1 MNPDVYKNI
10 FENFPYPRLLIK
22 QEQGRILIENINQ
35 QGCEYFELKSKSVIG
50 KTPEDLLSETI
61 ATHIVQSVKTCIKVK
76 KPVTIN
82 IAPQLPGG
90 VKVLA
95 FTLNPI
101 FGENGDVDLIDMIGN
116 PDQAGAKNIQRE
128 RDDAIILLT
137 SLFDATGVGIVVTDH
152 FGRIVRI
159 NETFENEYGWAS
171 KDLLN
176 QEFVILFPP
185 DEIEISKKLHNAFIE
200 KGKSGTKEIQ
210 IVRKDGQLRDVWLT
224 SVLLELSQQRRFI
237 VSTLKDITER
247 KNMIRNLR
255 HAKELSD
262 ASNKAKSAFLANM
275 SHELR
280 TPLNAIIGFTEM
292 MRNETFGPIGNEKY
306 TEYLSDIHFSSR
318 HLLDIINDVLDM
330 SKIEAGKVDLIE
342 SEVDLNDTFK
352 TVQMIMSERA
362 HRASINLEFNVNP
375 DVQNLHAD
383 QRLLRQILINLIANA
398 IKFSDGGTT
407 VEVTAAPMSEK
418 RYLRITVADQGC
430 GIPKNKIAKVMEPFG
445 QVHDPTR
452 SRGQGTGL
460 GLPLARAMVE
470 LHGGELLIE
479 STRNVGTKIY
489 LDFPLE
495 RTLKVKRENLQPQDL

>member
-1 MNPDVYKNI
+1 MAKDIYHHA
-10 FENFPYPRLLIK
+10 FECFPYPRLLIDRD
-22 QEQGRILIENINQ
+22 QGGIILKKMNQ
-35 QGCEYFELKSKSVIG
+35 KACSYFEIKAQDVINKSI
-50 KTPEDLLSETI
+50 EDIFSTTI
-61 ATHIVQSVKTCIKVK
+61 ATHITQSAKTCLKVK
-76 KPVTIN
+76 KPVSIN
-82 IAPQLPGG
+82 IAPELPGG

-95 FTLNPI
+95 FVLNPVLNEA
-101 FGENGDVDLIDMIGN
+101 GEVEFIDMIGS
-116 PDQAGAKNIQRE
+116 PDQTGEKNIQRE
-128 RDDAIILLT
+128 RDDAILLLT
-137 SLFDATGVGIVVTDH
+137 SLFDATGVGILVTDH

-159 NETFENEYGWAS
+159 NGTFEKEYGWHPN
-171 KDLLN
+171 DLMN

-185 DEIEISKKLHNAFIE
+185 DEVDVSRKLHNAFIE

-210 IVRKDGQLRDVWLT
+210 ILRKDGQLRDVWLS
-224 SVLLELSQQRRFI
+224 SVMLELSQQRRFI

-255 HAKELSD
+255 HAKEISD
-262 ASNKAKSAFLANM
+262 AANKAKSAFLANM

-306 TEYLSDIHFSSR
+306 TEYLADIHFSSR
-318 HLLDIINDVLDM
+318 HLLEIINDVLDM

-342 SEVDLNDTFK
+342 SDVDLNDIFNSVK
-352 TVQMIMSERA
+352 MIMSDRA
-362 HRASINLEFNVNP
+362 RRASIALNFKVATE
-375 DVQNLHAD
+375 VQTLKAD
-383 QRLLRQILINLIANA
+383 ARLLRQILINLVANA
-398 IKFSDGGTT
+398 IKFSDGDTR
-407 VEVTAAPMSEK
+407 VDVTASPMSEK

-479 STRNVGTKIY
+479 SSRNVGTKIH
-489 LDFPLE
+489 LDFPIE
-495 RTLKVKRENLQPQDL
+495 RTINMPKENLQPQDL